1 MKMSSL
7 LFMRQFQKSNK
18 QERGSG
24 HLSLNLKASV
34 RNNAYI
40 ITRRNMIEVVMTKE
54 GKADFDDQIK
64 YAISIAEVKS
74 ELREY
79 LGYMSQVRGWKCGEY
94 FYAKY
99 LFDDG
104 EYRIYLRKAE
114 CSVGLSK
121 FDIIGLVNSAYIDE
135 EMDESYMIALWLNTK
150 IDDASAKGDWVLEIR
165 NIYRQRRKLMMGKTG
180 LKNK

>member
-18 QERGSG
+18 RKRGSG
-24 HLSLNLKASV
+24 HLSLNLKAIV

-79 LGYMSQVRGWKCGEY
+79 LGYMSQVRE
-94 FYAKY
+94 
-99 LFDDG
+99 
-104 EYRIYLRKAE
+104 
-114 CSVGLSK
+114 
-121 FDIIGLVNSAYIDE
+121 
-135 EMDESYMIALWLNTK
+135 
-150 IDDASAKGDWVLEIR
+150 
-165 NIYRQRRKLMMGKTG
+165 
-180 LKNK
+180 